1 MTRLLTH
8 IPMSAVMPDRAGILR
23 RMRYHSR
30 KTVLSDTD
38 EQSIEQGIAMAGATG
53 RPAGVYGLFPIS
65 ERSDTGLAIGGVY
78 FESKSLAR
86 LLAKSD
92 SAVLMAATAGDGPA
106 AEIDELTK
114 SGRLSD
120 AVVLDAVVS
129 EMTDHC
135 LDYMTGLLK
144 QEWAN
149 KGLRPTAHRYSPGY
163 GDLDIKLQGA
173 IHTLLDAGRL
183 GIAITETC
191 MLLPLKSVFAI
202 LGIERN
208 EKDDLRRS

>member
-1 MTRLLTH
+1 MTRLLPH
-8 IPMSAVMPDRAGILR
+8 IPMAAVMPERAGILR

-30 KTVLSDTD
+30 KTVLYDTD
-38 EQSIEQGIAMAGATG
+38 EQSIEQGIAMAGAVS
-53 RPAGVYGLFPIS
+53 RPSGLYGMFPIS
-65 ERSDTGLAIGGVY
+65 ERADTGLIIGNIP
-78 FESKSLAR
+78 FESASLTR

-92 SAVLMAATAGDGPA
+92 QAVLMAATVGDGPA
-106 AEIDELTK
+106 QKIDELTK
-114 SGRLSD
+114 SERLSD

-135 LDYMTGLLK
+135 LDYMTGLLA

-163 GDLDIKLQGA
+163 GDLDITLQDA
-173 IHTLLDAGRL
+173 IHTLLDAERL

-202 LGIERN
+202 LGLERN
-208 EKDDLRRS
+208 EKDDLRRT